1 MRNIE
6 TEYIS
11 ASSTFHGAVPR
22 LMGTRLEMV
31 VAGCAENEARMVW
44 DWLCIEGFHLDAIL
58 DRFNPESELSRL
70 NASSADSDPVPAS
83 RSLMEIVRSAKR
95 YHDLTDG
102 FFDITKGSPGRLTV
116 CTDDRIGPGGSSMDF
131 GGFAKGYL
139 LRMLQDRMKATGI
152 CSAFVD
158 FGGSSIMTV
167 GHHPFGDC
175 WKVGVRNPFGPGIL
189 SEVELMDSSMSTSGN
204 TPLYGSHIINPFTGE
219 PVDERKVVN
228 VVCPD
233 PLDAEV
239 LSTALMIVPEDR
251 AAEIAGRFPGASFR
265 IFK

>member
-1 MRNIE
+1 MRNVE
-6 TEYIS
+6 TEYIGTS
-11 ASSTFHGAVPR
+11 KTFHGAVPMI
-22 LMGTRLEMV
+22 MGTRLEMLMV
-31 VAGCAENEARMVW
+31 GCCEEDARMVW
-44 DWLCIEGFHLDAIL
+44 DWLCIEGFHLDSIL

-70 NASSADSDPVPAS
+70 NASPDAVSDSS
-83 RSLMEIVRSAKR
+83 SLVSIVRSASR
-95 YHDLTDG
+95 YRELTDG
-102 FFDITKGSPGRLTV
+102 YFDIALGDSDMIAIDK
-116 CTDDRIGPGGSSMDF
+116 DDRICLGGAHLDF
-131 GGFAKGYL
+131 GGIAKGYL
-139 LRMLQDRMKATGI
+139 LRLLSDRMKPSGVE
-152 CSAFVD
+152 SAFVD

-189 SEVELMDSSMSTSGN
+189 SEVELRDSSMSTSGN
-204 TPLYGSHIINPFTGE
+204 TPLYGSHIINPFSGE

-239 LSTALMIVPEDR
+239 LSTALMTAPEDMTE
-251 AAEIAGRFPGASFR
+251 EIASRFSGASYR